1 MSELFVQAKESD
13 AEELAPCIASLWHS
27 AYDGLLGPAQVDY
40 MTGKFQSAAEIRRQ
54 IAEYKKYADL
64 VQKGTYYR
72 LTNPQTDNQGAWEF
86 VSGDQKEALVQ
97 VVGIKKHANMTVDYI
112 KVKGLKE
119 NTMYREE
126 TTGKLYNSTALR
138 EAGVPKPVLH
148 GEYQAYQ
155 WHFVEED
162 Q

>member
-1 MSELFVQAKESD
+1 
-13 AEELAPCIASLWHS
+13 
-27 AYDGLLGPAQVDY
+27 
-40 MTGKFQSAAEIRRQ
+40 
-54 IAEYKKYADL
+54 
-64 VQKGTYYR
+64 
-72 LTNPQTDNQGAWEF
+72 
-86 VSGDQKEALVQ
+86 
-97 VVGIKKHANMTVDYI
+97 MTVDYI

-155 WHFVEED
+155 WHLLKKISR
-162 Q
+162 